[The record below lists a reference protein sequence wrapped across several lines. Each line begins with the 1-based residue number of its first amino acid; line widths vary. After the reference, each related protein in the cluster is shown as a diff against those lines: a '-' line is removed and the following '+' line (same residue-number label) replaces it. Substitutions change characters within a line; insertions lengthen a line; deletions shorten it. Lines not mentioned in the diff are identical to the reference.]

1 VDPNNEDTIYATYG
15 GFGSSCPAGGP
26 GCQHVFKSTDRG
38 TTWTDISATLPN
50 APFESIITV
59 HPKNTGCPSC
69 MSAALLVAGSDVGV
83 FVSADAGATWSQLG
97 DNLPYTEV
105 DQVFADKNGSYIYA
119 ATHGRGMWRI
129 AAPYLGKGTVYVA
142 STDGY
147 LYAISGKTG
156 AILWR
161 YQVGANESQ
170 PAVANGLVYDWQYLG
185 NPIKLLALK
194 ASTGALAWSYTF
206 PTGEQVATGV
216 VAANGNIFIGVYG
229 AGSPLLE
236 AFNGTTGAPLWTYN
250 TGVQSQ
256 WLVTTVP
263 TVANGAVY
271 LGVHDSG
278 DQNHDG
284 YLIAVNATTGV
295 LLWRTLLGDIQTT
308 VAVDSTQVYV
318 NASPYSGLNP
328 FLYALNVT
336 TGAIDW
342 SVQLA
347 DLYSSPAVANG
358 TVYVEGAYY
367 DTCSANGDCLFALNA
382 ANGAL
387 VWRFQMATGGN
398 EPAPAVANGMVY
410 FGTPDGKVAAV
421 DATTGTLSWQYQ
433 TAANTE
439 DAAVANGV
447 VYIGTNDGYIHA
459 LNASNGVPNWEL
471 LTNSYYYPR
480 PVVGP

>member
-1 VDPNNEDTIYATYG
+1 
-15 GFGSSCPAGGP
+15 
-26 GCQHVFKSTDRG
+26 
-38 TTWTDISATLPN
+38 
-50 APFESIITV
+50 
-59 HPKNTGCPSC
+59 
-69 MSAALLVAGSDVGV
+69 
-83 FVSADAGATWSQLG
+83 
-97 DNLPYTEV
+97 
-105 DQVFADKNGSYIYA
+105 
-119 ATHGRGMWRI
+119 
-129 AAPYLGKGTVYVA
+129 
-142 STDGY
+142 
-147 LYAISGKTG
+147 
-156 AILWR
+156 
-161 YQVGANESQ
+161 
-170 PAVANGLVYDWQYLG
+170 
-185 NPIKLLALK
+185 
-194 ASTGALAWSYTF
+194 
-206 PTGEQVATGV
+206 
-216 VAANGNIFIGVYG
+216 
-229 AGSPLLE
+229 
-236 AFNGTTGAPLWTYN
+236 
-250 TGVQSQ
+250 
-256 WLVTTVP
+256 
-263 TVANGAVY
+263 
-271 LGVHDSG
+271 
-278 DQNHDG
+278 
-284 YLIAVNATTGV
+284 
-295 LLWRTLLGDIQTT
+295 